1 MPALSIDLGD
11 DYVGRPAGWGL
22 AQHQGYTSQR
32 YHKPADVYDPA
43 WDLSGMLEQLGLLYQ
58 TGYGLADSDSWPA
71 WKERQ
76 PFAAA
81 RAAERPLR
89 VRSSRRRGPP
99 TPAQRRGYT
108 PSCPGRGQS
117 PAPFYNK
124 HAMHILIVDHSKVV
138 RTVWNK
144 MVADLGHQSLAV
156 ASAED
161 ALDVMQGQEVEFIC
175 ASLSLPGMN
184 GIALCRQVRAMARHH
199 KTPFILLTSTQDK
212 TLRQEAFE
220 AGVTE
225 IQEKMDKEQLEARLK
240 QYLSEEQ
247 RELTGR
253 VLYIEDS
260 MVAAHVMI
268 KILRHMNLQVDHFPN
283 ADEALAA
290 FEKHDYD
297 LIVSDIILEGVM
309 SGVGLVNRVRSYL
322 SDKRR
327 VPILALRAWTRPS
340 RRIELFRLG
349 VNDYIA
355 KPPVEE
361 EVRARVRNLIISK
374 QLFDQVQEQSRQLY
388 QLAMQ
393 DQLTGLYNRTGLME
407 FADKYFTEATTYDA
421 PLSMLSSTWIISR
434 TSTTPTATASATGAG
449 SHQRHAE
456 AGLPRG

>member
-1 MPALSIDLGD
+1 
-11 DYVGRPAGWGL
+11 
-22 AQHQGYTSQR
+22 
-32 YHKPADVYDPA
+32 
-43 WDLSGMLEQLGLLYQ
+43 
-58 TGYGLADSDSWPA
+58 
-71 WKERQ
+71 
-76 PFAAA
+76 
-81 RAAERPLR
+81 
-89 VRSSRRRGPP
+89 
-99 TPAQRRGYT
+99 
-108 PSCPGRGQS
+108 
-117 PAPFYNK
+117 
-124 HAMHILIVDHSKVV
+124 MHILIVDHSKVV

-144 MVADLGHQSLAV
+144 MVADLGHKSLAV
-156 ASAED
+156 ETAEE
-161 ALDVMQGQEVEFIC
+161 ALNVLQGQQVEFIC

-184 GIALCRQVRAMARHH
+184 GIALCRQVRSLPKHH

-247 RELTGR
+247 QALTGR

-260 MVAAHVMI
+260 MVAAHIMI
-268 KILRHMNLQVDHFPN
+268 KILRHMGLQVDHFRS

-290 FEKHDYD
+290 FERNEYD
-297 LIVSDIILEGVM
+297 LIVSDILLEGVM

-327 VPILALRAWTRPS
+327 VPILALSGMDETS

-374 QLFDQVQEQSRQLY
+374 QLFDRVQAQSRQLY
-388 QLAMQ
+388 QMAMQ
-393 DQLTGLYNRTGLME
+393 DPLTGLYNRTGLME
-407 FADKYFTEATTYDA
+407 FASKIFSEAAAYDNPVSLLIIDLDHFKNINDTRGHTA
-421 PLSMLSSTWIISR
+421 GDNVLAKVGAMLRKSGREGDVAARVGGEEFVVILTQCGMEEAARRAEQIRKNVEGLKPDGI
-434 TSTTPTATASATGAG
+434 PVTASLGASARPPG
-449 SHQRHAE
+449 KRVKLDDLFKVADRAVYE
-456 AGLPRG
+456 D

>member
-1 MPALSIDLGD
+1 
-11 DYVGRPAGWGL
+11 
-22 AQHQGYTSQR
+22 
-32 YHKPADVYDPA
+32 
-43 WDLSGMLEQLGLLYQ
+43 
-58 TGYGLADSDSWPA
+58 
-71 WKERQ
+71 
-76 PFAAA
+76 
-81 RAAERPLR
+81 
-89 VRSSRRRGPP
+89 
-99 TPAQRRGYT
+99 
-108 PSCPGRGQS
+108 
-117 PAPFYNK
+117 
-124 HAMHILIVDHSKVV
+124 MHILIVDHSKVV

-144 MVADLGHQSLAV
+144 MVADLGHQSLTV
-156 ASAED
+156 ESAEQ
-161 ALDVMQGQEVEFIC
+161 ALEVLQSQEVEFIC

-184 GIALCRQVRAMARHH
+184 GIALCRHVRSLPKHH

-247 RELTGR
+247 QELTAR

-268 KILRHMNLQVDHFPN
+268 KILRHMNLKVDHFRS
-283 ADEALAA
+283 ADEALVA

-297 LIVSDIILEGVM
+297 LIVSDILLEGVM

-327 VPILALRAWTRPS
+327 VPILALSGMDETT

-374 QLFDQVQEQSRQLY
+374 QLFDRVQAQSRQLY

-393 DQLTGLYNRTGLME
+393 DQLTGIYNRTGLNE
-407 FADKYFTEATTYDA
+407 FASKYFKEATEDDL
-421 PLSMLSSTWIISR
+421 PLSLMLIDLDHFKSINDTHGHTVGDKVLAL
-434 TSTTPTATASATGAG
+434 TSALLKSACREGDLVARVG
-449 SHQRHAE
+449 GEEFVLIMAQCGVEEAARHAE
-456 AGLPRG
+456 KIRKDIETLKPDSISVTASIGVSARPLGKDVNFDDLFKAADRAVYEAKNQGRNRVVTMLYS

>member
-1 MPALSIDLGD
+1 
-11 DYVGRPAGWGL
+11 
-22 AQHQGYTSQR
+22 
-32 YHKPADVYDPA
+32 
-43 WDLSGMLEQLGLLYQ
+43 
-58 TGYGLADSDSWPA
+58 
-71 WKERQ
+71 
-76 PFAAA
+76 
-81 RAAERPLR
+81 
-89 VRSSRRRGPP
+89 
-99 TPAQRRGYT
+99 
-108 PSCPGRGQS
+108 
-117 PAPFYNK
+117 
-124 HAMHILIVDHSKVV
+124 MHILIVDHSKVV

-156 ASAED
+156 ETAED
-161 ALDVMQGQEVEFIC
+161 ALPLLKGQEVEFIC

-184 GIALCRQVRAMARHH
+184 GIALCKQVRSMPRHD

-247 RELTGR
+247 HELTGR

-268 KILRHMNLQVDHFPN
+268 KILRHMNLQVDHFRS

-297 LIVSDIILEGVM
+297 LIVSDILLEGVM

-327 VPILALRAWTRPS
+327 VPILALSGMDETT

-374 QLFDQVQEQSRQLY
+374 QLFDQVQAQSRQLY

-393 DQLTGLYNRTGLME
+393 DQLTGVYNRTGLNE
-407 FADKYFTEATTYDA
+407 FAAKYFTEATTYDT
-421 PLSMLSSTWIISR
+421 PLSLLIIDLDHFKNINDTHGHTAGDKVLAQTSAMLKSSCREGDMVARVGGEEFVLIMNQCGVEQAAKQAEELRRRIEALK
-434 TSTTPTATASATGAG
+434 PEGIPVTASIGVSARPLGKDVKFADLFKAAD
-449 SHQRHAE
+449 RAVYE
-456 AGLPRG
+456 AKNQGRNRVVTMLYN

>member
-1 MPALSIDLGD
+1 
-11 DYVGRPAGWGL
+11 
-22 AQHQGYTSQR
+22 
-32 YHKPADVYDPA
+32 
-43 WDLSGMLEQLGLLYQ
+43 
-58 TGYGLADSDSWPA
+58 
-71 WKERQ
+71 
-76 PFAAA
+76 
-81 RAAERPLR
+81 
-89 VRSSRRRGPP
+89 
-99 TPAQRRGYT
+99 
-108 PSCPGRGQS
+108 
-117 PAPFYNK
+117 
-124 HAMHILIVDHSKVV
+124 MHILIVDHSKVV

-144 MVADLGHQSLAV
+144 MVADLGHQSLTV
-156 ASAED
+156 ENAEE
-161 ALDVMQGQEVEFIC
+161 ALEVMQGQEVEFIC

-184 GIALCRQVRAMARHH
+184 GIALCRQVRSLPKHH

-220 AGVTE
+220 SGVTE

-247 RELTGR
+247 QELAAR

-268 KILRHMNLQVDHFPN
+268 KILRHMNLKVDHFRS
-283 ADEALAA
+283 ADEALVA

-297 LIVSDIILEGVM
+297 LIVSDILLEGVM

-327 VPILALRAWTRPS
+327 VPILALSGMDETT

-374 QLFDQVQEQSRQLY
+374 QLFDRVQAQSRQLY

-393 DQLTGLYNRTGLME
+393 DQLTGIYNRTGLNE
-407 FADKYFTEATTYDA
+407 FAPKYFAEAVESDL
-421 PLSMLSSTWIISR
+421 PLSLMLIDLDHFKSINDTHGHTVGDKVLAL
-434 TSTTPTATASATGAG
+434 TSALLKSACREGDLVARVG
-449 SHQRHAE
+449 GEEFVLLMGQCGVEEAARHAE
-456 AGLPRG
+456 KIRKDIEKLKPDGISVTASIGVSARPLGKNLNFDDLFKAADRAVYEAKNQGRNRVVTMLYN

>member
-1 MPALSIDLGD
+1 
-11 DYVGRPAGWGL
+11 
-22 AQHQGYTSQR
+22 
-32 YHKPADVYDPA
+32 
-43 WDLSGMLEQLGLLYQ
+43 
-58 TGYGLADSDSWPA
+58 
-71 WKERQ
+71 
-76 PFAAA
+76 
-81 RAAERPLR
+81 
-89 VRSSRRRGPP
+89 
-99 TPAQRRGYT
+99 
-108 PSCPGRGQS
+108 
-117 PAPFYNK
+117 
-124 HAMHILIVDHSKVV
+124 MHILIVDHSKVV

-144 MVADLGHQSLAV
+144 MVADLGHKSLTV
-156 ASAED
+156 ETAEE
-161 ALDVMQGQEVEFIC
+161 ALKVLQGQEVEFIC

-184 GIALCRQVRAMARHH
+184 GIALCRQARALPKHQ

-247 RELTGR
+247 HELTGR

-268 KILRHMNLQVDHFPN
+268 KILRHMNLQVDHFRS

-297 LIVSDIILEGVM
+297 LIVSDILLEGVM

-327 VPILALRAWTRPS
+327 VPILALSGMDDTT

-374 QLFDQVQEQSRQLY
+374 QLFDQVQAQSRQLY

-407 FADKYFTEATTYDA
+407 FADKYFSEAASEDT
-421 PLSMLSSTWIISR
+421 PLSLLIIDLDHFKNINDTHGHSAGDRVLALTSAMLKQACGEGDLVARVGGEEFVLIMNQCGVEQAAKQAEELRKRIEELK
-434 TSTTPTATASATGAG
+434 PDGIPLTASIGVTARPLGKDVKFDDLFKAAD
-449 SHQRHAE
+449 RAVYE
-456 AGLPRG
+456 AKNQGRNRVVTMLYN

>member
-1 MPALSIDLGD
+1 
-11 DYVGRPAGWGL
+11 
-22 AQHQGYTSQR
+22 
-32 YHKPADVYDPA
+32 
-43 WDLSGMLEQLGLLYQ
+43 
-58 TGYGLADSDSWPA
+58 
-71 WKERQ
+71 
-76 PFAAA
+76 
-81 RAAERPLR
+81 
-89 VRSSRRRGPP
+89 
-99 TPAQRRGYT
+99 
-108 PSCPGRGQS
+108 
-117 PAPFYNK
+117 
-124 HAMHILIVDHSKVV
+124 MHILIVDHSKVV

-156 ASAED
+156 ETAEE
-161 ALDVMQGQEVEFIC
+161 ALKVLQGQEVEFIC

-184 GIALCRQVRAMARHH
+184 GIALCRQVRSLPKYQ

-220 AGVTE
+220 GGVTE

-247 RELTGR
+247 QELSGR

-268 KILRHMNLQVDHFPN
+268 KILRHMNLKVDHFRS

-297 LIVSDIILEGVM
+297 MIVSDILLEGVM

-327 VPILALRAWTRPS
+327 VPILALSGMDDTT

-374 QLFDQVQEQSRQLY
+374 QLFDQVQAQSRQLY

-393 DQLTGLYNRTGLME
+393 DQLTGVYNRTGLNE
-407 FADKYFTEATTYDA
+407 FAAKYFTEASTYDT
-421 PLSMLSSTWIISR
+421 PLSLLIIDLDHFKNINDTHGHTAGDKVLAQTSAMLKQSCREGDMVARVGGEEFVLIMNQCGVEQAARQAEELRRRIEALK
-434 TSTTPTATASATGAG
+434 PEGIPVTASIGVTARPLGKDVKFEDLFKAAD
-449 SHQRHAE
+449 RAVYE
-456 AGLPRG
+456 AKNQGRNRVVTMLYN

>member
-1 MPALSIDLGD
+1 
-11 DYVGRPAGWGL
+11 
-22 AQHQGYTSQR
+22 
-32 YHKPADVYDPA
+32 
-43 WDLSGMLEQLGLLYQ
+43 
-58 TGYGLADSDSWPA
+58 
-71 WKERQ
+71 
-76 PFAAA
+76 
-81 RAAERPLR
+81 
-89 VRSSRRRGPP
+89 
-99 TPAQRRGYT
+99 
-108 PSCPGRGQS
+108 
-117 PAPFYNK
+117 
-124 HAMHILIVDHSKVV
+124 MHILIVDHSKVV

-156 ASAED
+156 ETAEE
-161 ALDVMQGQEVEFIC
+161 ALPLLKGQEVEFIC

-184 GIALCRQVRAMARHH
+184 GIALCKQVRSMPRHD

-212 TLRQEAFE
+212 ILRQEAFE

-247 RELTGR
+247 QPLVGR

-268 KILRHMNLQVDHFPN
+268 KILRHMNLSVDHFRS

-297 LIVSDIILEGVM
+297 LIVSDIVLEGVM

-327 VPILALRAWTRPS
+327 VPILALSGMDETT

-374 QLFDQVQEQSRQLY
+374 QLFDQVQAQSRQLY

-393 DQLTGLYNRTGLME
+393 DQLTGVYNRTGLNE
-407 FADKYFTEATTYDA
+407 FADKYFAEANSYDT
-421 PLSMLSSTWIISR
+421 PLSLMIIDLDHFKNINDTHGHTAGDKVLAKTSAMLKDTCREADMVARVGGEEFVIIMVNSGVEQAAKQAEELR
-434 TSTTPTATASATGAG
+434 KRIEGLKPGGIPVTASIGVTARPLGKDVKFDDLFKAAD
-449 SHQRHAE
+449 RAVYE
-456 AGLPRG
+456 AKNQGRNRVVTMLYN

>member
-1 MPALSIDLGD
+1 
-11 DYVGRPAGWGL
+11 
-22 AQHQGYTSQR
+22 
-32 YHKPADVYDPA
+32 
-43 WDLSGMLEQLGLLYQ
+43 
-58 TGYGLADSDSWPA
+58 
-71 WKERQ
+71 
-76 PFAAA
+76 
-81 RAAERPLR
+81 
-89 VRSSRRRGPP
+89 
-99 TPAQRRGYT
+99 
-108 PSCPGRGQS
+108 
-117 PAPFYNK
+117 
-124 HAMHILIVDHSKVV
+124 MHILIVDHSKVV

-144 MVADLGHQSLAV
+144 MVADLGHQSLTV
-156 ASAED
+156 ESAEE
-161 ALDVMQGQEVEFIC
+161 ALEVMQSQEVEFIC

-184 GIALCRQVRAMARHH
+184 GIALCRQVRSLPKHH

-220 AGVTE
+220 SGVTE

-247 RELTGR
+247 QELAAR

-268 KILRHMNLQVDHFPN
+268 KILRHMNLKVDHFRS
-283 ADEALAA
+283 ADEALVA

-297 LIVSDIILEGVM
+297 LIVSDILLEGVM

-327 VPILALRAWTRPS
+327 VPILALSGMDETT

-374 QLFDQVQEQSRQLY
+374 QLFDRVQAQSRQLY

-393 DQLTGLYNRTGLME
+393 DQLTGIYNRTGLNE
-407 FADKYFTEATTYDA
+407 FAPKYFAEAVESDL
-421 PLSMLSSTWIISR
+421 PLSLMLIDLDHFKSINDTHGHTVGDKVLAL
-434 TSTTPTATASATGAG
+434 TSALLKSACREGDLVARVG
-449 SHQRHAE
+449 GEEFVLLMGQCGVEEAARHAE
-456 AGLPRG
+456 KIRKDIEKLKPDGISVTASIGVSARPLGKNLNFDDLFKAADRAVYEAKNQGRNRVVTMLYN

>member
-1 MPALSIDLGD
+1 
-11 DYVGRPAGWGL
+11 
-22 AQHQGYTSQR
+22 
-32 YHKPADVYDPA
+32 
-43 WDLSGMLEQLGLLYQ
+43 
-58 TGYGLADSDSWPA
+58 
-71 WKERQ
+71 
-76 PFAAA
+76 
-81 RAAERPLR
+81 
-89 VRSSRRRGPP
+89 
-99 TPAQRRGYT
+99 
-108 PSCPGRGQS
+108 
-117 PAPFYNK
+117 
-124 HAMHILIVDHSKVV
+124 MHILIVDHSKVV

-144 MVADLGHQSLAV
+144 MVADLGHQSVTVETAEEAV
-156 ASAED
+156 
-161 ALDVMQGQEVEFIC
+161 DVLQGQEVEFIC
-175 ASLSLPGMN
+175 SSLSLPGMN
-184 GIALCRQVRAMARHH
+184 GIALCKAVRALPRHH

-247 RELTGR
+247 HELTGR

-268 KILRHMNLQVDHFPN
+268 KILRHMSLQVDHFRS

-297 LIVSDIILEGVM
+297 LIVSDILLEGVM

-327 VPILALRAWTRPS
+327 VPILALSGMDDTT

-374 QLFDQVQEQSRQLY
+374 QLFDQVQAQSRQLY
-388 QLAMQ
+388 QLAML
-393 DQLTGLYNRTGLME
+393 DHLTGIYNRTGLNE
-407 FADKYFTEATTYDA
+407 FAPKYFTEATREDA
-421 PLSMLSSTWIISR
+421 PLSLMLIDLDHFKNINDTHGHVAGDKVLAL
-434 TSTTPTATASATGAG
+434 TSALLKKACREGDLVARVGGEEFVMLMSQCGIEQAAKLAEDVRKRIESLKPDGIKVTASIGVTGRPLGKDVGFDDLFKAAD
-449 SHQRHAE
+449 RAVYE
-456 AGLPRG
+456 AKNQGRNRVVTMLYN

>member
-1 MPALSIDLGD
+1 
-11 DYVGRPAGWGL
+11 
-22 AQHQGYTSQR
+22 
-32 YHKPADVYDPA
+32 
-43 WDLSGMLEQLGLLYQ
+43 
-58 TGYGLADSDSWPA
+58 
-71 WKERQ
+71 
-76 PFAAA
+76 
-81 RAAERPLR
+81 
-89 VRSSRRRGPP
+89 
-99 TPAQRRGYT
+99 
-108 PSCPGRGQS
+108 
-117 PAPFYNK
+117 
-124 HAMHILIVDHSKVV
+124 MHILIVDHSKVV

-144 MVADLGHQSLAV
+144 MVADLGHQSLTV
-156 ASAED
+156 ESAEQ
-161 ALDVMQGQEVEFIC
+161 ALEVMQGQEVEFIC

-184 GIALCRQVRAMARHH
+184 GIALCRQVRSLPKHH

-247 RELTGR
+247 QELTAR

-268 KILRHMNLQVDHFPN
+268 KILRHMNLKVDHFRS
-283 ADEALAA
+283 ADEALVA

-297 LIVSDIILEGVM
+297 LIVSDILLEGVM

-327 VPILALRAWTRPS
+327 VPILALSGMDETT

-374 QLFDQVQEQSRQLY
+374 QLFDRVQAQSRQLY

-393 DQLTGLYNRTGLME
+393 DQLTGIYNRTGLNE
-407 FADKYFTEATTYDA
+407 FAPKYFTEAVESDL
-421 PLSMLSSTWIISR
+421 PLSLMLIDLDHFKSINDTHGHTVGDKVLALTSALLKSACREGDLVARVGGEEFVLIMGQCGVEEAARYAEKIRKDIEKLKPDGISV
-434 TSTTPTATASATGAG
+434 TASIGVSARPLGKNLNFDDLFKAAD
-449 SHQRHAE
+449 RAVYE
-456 AGLPRG
+456 AKNQGRNRVVTMLYS

>member
-1 MPALSIDLGD
+1 
-11 DYVGRPAGWGL
+11 
-22 AQHQGYTSQR
+22 
-32 YHKPADVYDPA
+32 
-43 WDLSGMLEQLGLLYQ
+43 
-58 TGYGLADSDSWPA
+58 
-71 WKERQ
+71 
-76 PFAAA
+76 
-81 RAAERPLR
+81 
-89 VRSSRRRGPP
+89 
-99 TPAQRRGYT
+99 
-108 PSCPGRGQS
+108 
-117 PAPFYNK
+117 
-124 HAMHILIVDHSKVV
+124 MHILIVDHSKVV

-156 ASAED
+156 GTAEE
-161 ALDVMQGQEVEFIC
+161 ALPLLKGQEVEFIC

-184 GIALCRQVRAMARHH
+184 GIALCKQVRSMPRHD

-212 TLRQEAFE
+212 TTRQEAFE

-247 RELTGR
+247 HELNGR

-268 KILRHMNLQVDHFPN
+268 KILRQMNLQVDHFRS

-290 FEKHDYD
+290 FEQHDYD
-297 LIVSDIILEGVM
+297 LIVSDILLEGVM
-309 SGVGLVNRVRSYL
+309 SGVGLVNRVRNYL

-327 VPILALRAWTRPS
+327 VPILALSGMDETS

-374 QLFDQVQEQSRQLY
+374 QLFDRVQAQSRQLY

-393 DQLTGLYNRTGLME
+393 DQLTGIYNRTGLNE
-407 FADKYFTEATTYDA
+407 FAPKYFTEAVENDL
-421 PLSMLSSTWIISR
+421 PLSLMLIDLDHFKSINDTHGHTVGDKVLAL
-434 TSTTPTATASATGAG
+434 TSALLKSACREGDLVARVG
-449 SHQRHAE
+449 GE
-456 AGLPRG
+456 EFVLLMG

>member
-1 MPALSIDLGD
+1 
-11 DYVGRPAGWGL
+11 
-22 AQHQGYTSQR
+22 
-32 YHKPADVYDPA
+32 
-43 WDLSGMLEQLGLLYQ
+43 
-58 TGYGLADSDSWPA
+58 
-71 WKERQ
+71 
-76 PFAAA
+76 
-81 RAAERPLR
+81 
-89 VRSSRRRGPP
+89 
-99 TPAQRRGYT
+99 
-108 PSCPGRGQS
+108 
-117 PAPFYNK
+117 
-124 HAMHILIVDHSKVV
+124 MHILIVDHSKVV

-144 MVADLGHQSLAV
+144 MVADLGHQSLTVETAEEAV
-156 ASAED
+156 N
-161 ALDVMQGQEVEFIC
+161 VMQGQEVEFIC

-184 GIALCRQVRAMARHH
+184 GIALCRQVRALPKHR

-247 RELTGR
+247 HELTGR

-268 KILRHMNLQVDHFPN
+268 KILRHMNLQVDHFPS

-297 LIVSDIILEGVM
+297 LIVSDILLEGVM

-327 VPILALRAWTRPS
+327 VPILALSGMDETT

-374 QLFDQVQEQSRQLY
+374 QLFDQVQAQSRQLY

-393 DQLTGLYNRTGLME
+393 DQLTGVYNRTGLNE
-407 FADKYFTEATTYDA
+407 FAAKYFTEATTYDT
-421 PLSMLSSTWIISR
+421 PLSLLIVDLDHFKNINDTHGHTAGDRVLALTSAMLKNACREGDMVARVGGEEFVLILNQCGVEQAAKQAEELRKRIEALK
-434 TSTTPTATASATGAG
+434 PEGIPVTASIGVSARPLGKDVKFADLFKAAD
-449 SHQRHAE
+449 RAVYE
-456 AGLPRG
+456 AKNQGRNRVVTMLYN

>member
-1 MPALSIDLGD
+1 
-11 DYVGRPAGWGL
+11 
-22 AQHQGYTSQR
+22 
-32 YHKPADVYDPA
+32 
-43 WDLSGMLEQLGLLYQ
+43 
-58 TGYGLADSDSWPA
+58 
-71 WKERQ
+71 
-76 PFAAA
+76 
-81 RAAERPLR
+81 
-89 VRSSRRRGPP
+89 
-99 TPAQRRGYT
+99 
-108 PSCPGRGQS
+108 
-117 PAPFYNK
+117 
-124 HAMHILIVDHSKVV
+124 MHILIVDHSKVV

-144 MVADLGHQSLAV
+144 MVADLGHQSLTV
-156 ASAED
+156 ENAEE
-161 ALDVMQGQEVEFIC
+161 ALEVMQGQEVEFIC

-184 GIALCRQVRAMARHH
+184 GIALCRQVRSLPKHH

-220 AGVTE
+220 SGVTE

-247 RELTGR
+247 QELAAR

-268 KILRHMNLQVDHFPN
+268 KILRHMNLKVDHFRS
-283 ADEALAA
+283 ADEALVA

-297 LIVSDIILEGVM
+297 LIVSDILLEGVM

-327 VPILALRAWTRPS
+327 VPILALSGMDETT

-374 QLFDQVQEQSRQLY
+374 QLFDRVQAQSRQLY

-393 DQLTGLYNRTGLME
+393 DQLTGIYNRTGLNE
-407 FADKYFTEATTYDA
+407 FAPKYFTEAVENDL
-421 PLSMLSSTWIISR
+421 PLSLMLIDLDHFKSINDTHGHTVGDKVLALTSALLKSACREGDLVARVGGEEFVLLMGQCDVEEAARYAEKIRKDIEKLKPDGISV
-434 TSTTPTATASATGAG
+434 TASIGVSARPLGKDLNFDDLFKAAD
-449 SHQRHAE
+449 RAVYE
-456 AGLPRG
+456 AKNQGRNRVVTMLYN

>member
-1 MPALSIDLGD
+1 
-11 DYVGRPAGWGL
+11 
-22 AQHQGYTSQR
+22 
-32 YHKPADVYDPA
+32 
-43 WDLSGMLEQLGLLYQ
+43 
-58 TGYGLADSDSWPA
+58 
-71 WKERQ
+71 
-76 PFAAA
+76 
-81 RAAERPLR
+81 
-89 VRSSRRRGPP
+89 
-99 TPAQRRGYT
+99 
-108 PSCPGRGQS
+108 
-117 PAPFYNK
+117 
-124 HAMHILIVDHSKVV
+124 MHILIVDHSKVV

-144 MVADLGHQSLAV
+144 MVADLGHQSLTV
-156 ASAED
+156 ETAEE
-161 ALDVMQGQEVEFIC
+161 AINVMQGQQVEFIC

-184 GIALCRQVRAMARHH
+184 GIALCRQVRALPKHH

-247 RELTGR
+247 QELTGR

-268 KILRHMNLQVDHFPN
+268 KILRHMNLKVDHFRS

-297 LIVSDIILEGVM
+297 MIVSDILLEGVM

-327 VPILALRAWTRPS
+327 VPILALSGMDETT

-374 QLFDQVQEQSRQLY
+374 QLFDQVQAQSRQLY

-393 DQLTGLYNRTGLME
+393 DQLTGVYNRTGLNE
-407 FADKYFTEATTYDA
+407 FAAKYFTEAATYNT
-421 PLSMLSSTWIISR
+421 PLSLLIIDLDHFKNINDTHGHSAGDRVLALTSAMLKSACREGDMVARVGGEEFVLIMNQCGVELAAKQAEELRRRIEALK
-434 TSTTPTATASATGAG
+434 PDGIPVTASIGVTARPLGKDVKFDDLFKAAD
-449 SHQRHAE
+449 RAVYE
-456 AGLPRG
+456 AKNQGRNRVVTMLYN

>member
-1 MPALSIDLGD
+1 
-11 DYVGRPAGWGL
+11 
-22 AQHQGYTSQR
+22 
-32 YHKPADVYDPA
+32 
-43 WDLSGMLEQLGLLYQ
+43 
-58 TGYGLADSDSWPA
+58 
-71 WKERQ
+71 
-76 PFAAA
+76 
-81 RAAERPLR
+81 
-89 VRSSRRRGPP
+89 
-99 TPAQRRGYT
+99 
-108 PSCPGRGQS
+108 
-117 PAPFYNK
+117 
-124 HAMHILIVDHSKVV
+124 MHILIVDHSKVV

-144 MVADLGHQSLAV
+144 MVADLGHQSLTV
-156 ASAED
+156 ENAEE
-161 ALDVMQGQEVEFIC
+161 ALEVMQGQEVEFIC

-184 GIALCRQVRAMARHH
+184 GIALCRQVRSLPKHH
-199 KTPFILLTSTQDK
+199 KTPFILLTSTQDR

-247 RELTGR
+247 HELTAR

-268 KILRHMNLQVDHFPN
+268 KILRHMNLKVDHFRS
-283 ADEALAA
+283 ADEALVA

-297 LIVSDIILEGVM
+297 LIVSDILLEGVM

-327 VPILALRAWTRPS
+327 VPILALSGMDETT

-374 QLFDQVQEQSRQLY
+374 QLFDRVQAQSRQLY

-393 DQLTGLYNRTGLME
+393 DQLTGIYNRTGLNE
-407 FADKYFTEATTYDA
+407 FAPKYFTEAVENDL
-421 PLSMLSSTWIISR
+421 PLSLMLIDLDHFKSINDTHGHTVGDKVLALTSALLKSACREGDLVARVGGEEFVLLMGQCSVEEAARYAEKIRKDIEKLKPDGISV
-434 TSTTPTATASATGAG
+434 TASIGVSARPLGKDLNFDDLFKAAD
-449 SHQRHAE
+449 RAVYE
-456 AGLPRG
+456 AKNQGRNRVVTMLYN

>member
-1 MPALSIDLGD
+1 
-11 DYVGRPAGWGL
+11 
-22 AQHQGYTSQR
+22 
-32 YHKPADVYDPA
+32 
-43 WDLSGMLEQLGLLYQ
+43 
-58 TGYGLADSDSWPA
+58 
-71 WKERQ
+71 
-76 PFAAA
+76 
-81 RAAERPLR
+81 
-89 VRSSRRRGPP
+89 
-99 TPAQRRGYT
+99 
-108 PSCPGRGQS
+108 
-117 PAPFYNK
+117 
-124 HAMHILIVDHSKVV
+124 MHILIVDHSKVV

-144 MVADLGHQSLAV
+144 MVADLGHQSLTV
-156 ASAED
+156 ENAEE
-161 ALDVMQGQEVEFIC
+161 ALEVMQGQEVEFIC

-184 GIALCRQVRAMARHH
+184 GIALCRQVRSLPKHH

-220 AGVTE
+220 SGVTE

-247 RELTGR
+247 QELAAR

-268 KILRHMNLQVDHFPN
+268 KILRHMNLKVDHFRS
-283 ADEALAA
+283 ADEALVA

-297 LIVSDIILEGVM
+297 LIVSDILLEGVM

-327 VPILALRAWTRPS
+327 VPILALSGMDETT

-355 KPPVEE
+355 KPPIEE

-374 QLFDQVQEQSRQLY
+374 QLFDRVQAQSRQLY

-393 DQLTGLYNRTGLME
+393 DQLTGIYNRTGLNE
-407 FADKYFTEATTYDA
+407 FAPKYFTEAVENDL
-421 PLSMLSSTWIISR
+421 PLSLMLIDLDHFKSINDTHGHTVGDKVLAL
-434 TSTTPTATASATGAG
+434 TSALLKSACREGDLVARVG
-449 SHQRHAE
+449 GEEFVLLMGQCGVEEAARHAE
-456 AGLPRG
+456 KIRKDIEKLKPDGISVTASIGVSARPLGKNLNFDDLFKAADRAVYEAKNQGRNRVVTMLYN

>member
-1 MPALSIDLGD
+1 
-11 DYVGRPAGWGL
+11 
-22 AQHQGYTSQR
+22 
-32 YHKPADVYDPA
+32 
-43 WDLSGMLEQLGLLYQ
+43 
-58 TGYGLADSDSWPA
+58 
-71 WKERQ
+71 
-76 PFAAA
+76 
-81 RAAERPLR
+81 
-89 VRSSRRRGPP
+89 
-99 TPAQRRGYT
+99 
-108 PSCPGRGQS
+108 
-117 PAPFYNK
+117 
-124 HAMHILIVDHSKVV
+124 MHILIVDHSKVV

-144 MVADLGHQSLAV
+144 MVADLGHQSLTV
-156 ASAED
+156 ENAEE
-161 ALDVMQGQEVEFIC
+161 ALEVMQGQQVEFIC

-184 GIALCRQVRAMARHH
+184 GIALCRQVRSLPKHH
-199 KTPFILLTSTQDK
+199 KTPFILLTSTQDR

-247 RELTGR
+247 HELTAR

-268 KILRHMNLQVDHFPN
+268 KILRHMNLKVDHFRS
-283 ADEALAA
+283 ADEALVA

-297 LIVSDIILEGVM
+297 LIVSDILLEGVM

-327 VPILALRAWTRPS
+327 VPILALSGMDETT

-374 QLFDQVQEQSRQLY
+374 QLFDRVQAQSRQLY

-393 DQLTGLYNRTGLME
+393 DQLTGIYNRTGLNE
-407 FADKYFTEATTYDA
+407 FAPKYFTEAVENDL
-421 PLSMLSSTWIISR
+421 PLSLMLIDLDHFKSINDTHGHTVGDKVLALTSALLKSACREGDLVARVGGEEFVLLMGQCGVEEAARYAEKIRKDIEKLKPDGISV
-434 TSTTPTATASATGAG
+434 TASIGVSARPLGKDLNFDDLFKAAD
-449 SHQRHAE
+449 RAVYE
-456 AGLPRG
+456 AKNQGRNRVVTMLYN